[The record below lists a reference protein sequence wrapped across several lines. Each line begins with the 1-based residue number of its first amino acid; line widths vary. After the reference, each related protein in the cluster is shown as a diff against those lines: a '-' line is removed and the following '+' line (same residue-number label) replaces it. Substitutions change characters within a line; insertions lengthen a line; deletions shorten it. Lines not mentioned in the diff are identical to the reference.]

1 MSHLNSSDDGNDDNN
16 NNNNDN
22 NNNNNTNNI
31 RVEGKEQ
38 QLPNSPIQTE
48 EQKKKQTL
56 SINIMVLTVFLQS
69 IGFTLILPSMLNY
82 LNSNDPQFK
91 RYFGYIVALYSLG
104 QFLGSPLFGKWS
116 NRRAAS
122 EPVVISIVI
131 SIIGSIFYSI
141 CYEFR
146 GFAFPAIMGT
156 ARFIVGFGAGNVS
169 VCRAYATET
178 ATIENKTQIMGKMS
192 GAQGAGFVLGPGIG
206 FLLNFCNFSI
216 GQMVINKYTAPGYLS
231 ILLAIL
237 NIILVLVF
245 FRDARDLEKRNLK
258 TIETKSLL
266 SINDDDDDAAADD
279 DDAGNHNKPKKNM
292 EQRLKPIILSIF
304 LFMVVITIFAVFETV
319 LTLMTLQYYN
329 WGSTENYIILGTSGI
344 ISVGIFIAISSPM
357 IKKFDDRKTALF
369 GFTCLFI
376 ALVLLINYNIPIGS
390 RMTLPKWQF
399 FMGSAFVSVG
409 YPIASSLVYAIFSK
423 VLNPNSHTQGTKMG
437 WLTAGGSLARMVGPL
452 WSQEIWTATNQ
463 QGMELFFV
471 TGVITLIA
479 IIVFIIFYKDLSPHP
494 EFVSQQKTVNNK

>member
-1 MSHLNSSDDGNDDNN
+1 MSYKIINSSDGDNDNN
-16 NNNNDN
+16 NNNNDIN
-22 NNNNNTNNI
+22 NKENII
-31 RVEGKEQ
+31 RVEEKDETLANSAIQ
-38 QLPNSPIQTE
+38 QTD
-48 EQKKKQTL
+48 EQKKKQAL

-141 CYEFR
+141 CYKFH

-206 FLLNFCNFSI
+206 FLLNFCNFTI

-237 NIILVLVF
+237 NIVLVLVL

-258 TIETKSLL
+258 TPETASLL
-266 SINDDDDDAAADD
+266 SINDTDADNDAD
-279 DDAGNHNKPKKNM
+279 KPKKNM
-292 EQRLKPIILSIF
+292 EQRLKPIVLSIF

-319 LTLMTLQYYN
+319 LTLMTLQYYD

-344 ISVGIFIAISSPM
+344 ISVAIFIAISSPM

-399 FMGSAFVSVG
+399 FIGSAFVSVG

>member
-1 MSHLNSSDDGNDDNN
+1 MSYKKI
-16 NNNNDN
+16 NNDG
-22 NNNNNTNNI
+22 
-31 RVEGKEQ
+31 EEEEEEKENMGMEKEKK
-38 QLPNSPIQTE
+38 LPVSPILTE
-48 EQKKKQTL
+48 ELKKKQAL

-82 LNSNDPQFK
+82 LNANDPQYK
-91 RYFGYIVALYSLG
+91 RYFGYIVAVYSLG
-104 QFLGSPLFGKWS
+104 QFLGSPVFGKWS
-116 NRRAAS
+116 NKRAAS

-141 CYEFR
+141 CYKFQ
-146 GFAFPAIMGT
+146 GFGFPAVMGA
-156 ARFIVGFGAGNVS
+156 ARFVVGFGAGNVS

-231 ILLAIL
+231 VLLAIL
-237 NIILVLVF
+237 NIVLVLVF

-258 TIETKSLL
+258 STETVSLL
-266 SINDDDDDAAADD
+266 SINDDNDEDS
-279 DDAGNHNKPKKNM
+279 GKQKNM
-292 EQRLKPIILSIF
+292 DQRLKPIVLSIF

-329 WGSTENYIILGTSGI
+329 WGSTENYIILGASGI
-344 ISVGIFIAISSPM
+344 ISVGIFIAISSPI
-357 IKKFDDRKTALF
+357 IKRFDDRKTALF
-369 GFTCLFI
+369 GFTCLLI

-399 FMGSAFVSVG
+399 FIGSVFVSVG

-471 TGVITLIA
+471 TAIITLIA
-479 IIVFIIFYKDLSPHP
+479 IIVFIVFYKDLAPHP
-494 EFVSQQKTVNNK
+494 EFVSQQKTVNSNNNNNNNNNKK

>member
-1 MSHLNSSDDGNDDNN
+1 MSYKKINVSYEDEEENKIGEEP
-16 NNNNDN
+16 
-22 NNNNNTNNI
+22 I
-31 RVEGKEQ
+31 
-38 QLPNSPIQTE
+38 LPILTE
-48 EQKKKQTL
+48 EQKKKQNL

-82 LNSNDPQFK
+82 LHTNDPQYDQ
-91 RYFGYIVALYSLG
+91 YFGYIVASYSLG

-116 NRRAAS
+116 NKRPAS
-122 EPVVISIVI
+122 EPVVVSIAI

-141 CYEFR
+141 CYKFQ
-146 GFAFPAIMGT
+146 GFGFPAIMGA
-156 ARFIVGFGAGNVS
+156 ARFVVGFGAGNVS

-206 FLLNFCNFSI
+206 FLLNFSNFSI
-216 GQMVINKYTAPGYLS
+216 GQMVVNKYTAPGYLS
-231 ILLAIL
+231 IILAIL
-237 NIILVLVF
+237 NIILVLVLF
-245 FRDARDLEKRNLK
+245 KDARDLEKRNLK
-258 TIETKSLL
+258 TPETTGLL
-266 SINDDDDDAAADD
+266 SINND
-279 DDAGNHNKPKKNM
+279 NSSNK
-292 EQRLKPIILSIF
+292 EQKLKPIVLSIF

-329 WGSTENYIILGTSGI
+329 WGSTENYIILGSSGI
-344 ISVGIFIAISSPM
+344 ISVAIFIAISSPV

-369 GFTCLFI
+369 GFTSLLI

-390 RMTLPKWQF
+390 RMILPKWQF
-399 FMGSAFVSVG
+399 FIGSVFVSIG

-452 WSQEIWTATNQ
+452 WSQEIWTATHQ

-471 TGVITLIA
+471 TAVITLIA
-479 IIVFIIFYKDLSPHP
+479 IIVFIVFYKDLSPHP
-494 EFVSQQKTVNNK
+494 EFVLQQNSITSDKNTTSKVDSSNNN

>member
-1 MSHLNSSDDGNDDNN
+1 MSYKIINSSDDD
-16 NNNNDN
+16 NDN
-22 NNNNNTNNI
+22 NNNNDINNNENII
-31 RVEGKEQ
+31 REEEKNKT
-38 QLPNSPIQTE
+38 LPNSPIQTD

-116 NRRAAS
+116 NKRAAS

-141 CYEFR
+141 CYKFH

-206 FLLNFCNFSI
+206 FLLNFCNFTI

-237 NIILVLVF
+237 NIILVLVS

-258 TIETKSLL
+258 TPETASLL
-266 SINDDDDDAAADD
+266 SINDADADADANN
-279 DDAGNHNKPKKNM
+279 DADKPKKNM
-292 EQRLKPIILSIF
+292 EQRLKPIVLSIF

-319 LTLMTLQYYN
+319 LTLMTLQYYD

-344 ISVGIFIAISSPM
+344 ISVGIFIAISSPV

-471 TGVITLIA
+471 TAVITLIA
-479 IIVFIIFYKDLSPHP
+479 IVVFIIFYKDLSPHP
-494 EFVSQQKTVNNK
+494 EFVSQQKTVNK

>member
-1 MSHLNSSDDGNDDNN
+1 MSYKKI
-16 NNNNDN
+16 NNDEDDD
-22 NNNNNTNNI
+22 TYDEGRI
-31 RVEGKEQ
+31 GVEEKKVSI
-38 QLPNSPIQTE
+38 SPTLTE
-48 EQKKKQTL
+48 EQKKKQAL

-82 LNSNDPQFK
+82 LNANDPQYK

-104 QFLGSPLFGKWS
+104 QFLGSPVFGKWS

-122 EPVVISIVI
+122 EPVIISILI
-131 SIIGSIFYSI
+131 SVIGSIFYSI
-141 CYEFR
+141 CYKFH
-146 GFAFPAIMGT
+146 GFGFPTVMGI

-216 GQMVINKYTAPGYLS
+216 GEMEVNKYTAPGYLS
-231 ILLAIL
+231 VLLAIL
-237 NIILVLVF
+237 NIVLVVVF

-258 TIETKSLL
+258 TTETATLL
-266 SINDDDDDAAADD
+266 SINDDD
-279 DDAGNHNKPKKNM
+279 GGGKPKNM

-344 ISVGIFIAISSPM
+344 ISVGIFIAISSPI
-357 IKKFDDRKTALF
+357 IKRFDDRKTALF
-369 GFTCLFI
+369 GFTCLLI

-399 FMGSAFVSVG
+399 FIGSVFVSVG

-471 TGVITLIA
+471 TAVITLIA
-479 IIVFIIFYKDLSPHP
+479 IIVFIVFYKDLSPHP
-494 EFVSQQKTVNNK
+494 EFVSQQKTVNNNNNSNSNSN